1 MIIPLFFATIVAI
14 IATFFITPYLIKRLK
29 VRRIVAPDVHKV
41 GKPRIPR
48 MGGVAIVFGYLSG
61 NLILIPF
68 TINTWLAQQIAAIS
82 SILLI
87 FLVGMVDDILKL
99 RQRMKVVLPLFAAIP
114 LVTAVSADRTLLI
127 PFMGSVSVGL
137 LYPLV
142 LVPIV
147 IITISNLTNMLAGLN
162 GLEVGCGTIATFSI
176 LIAAVITNKPM
187 CALIIAP
194 LFGALIAFL
203 YYNRYPAKILPG
215 NSGTYVIGAAI
226 AAAVVCG
233 GMIVVGAIS
242 LLPQIIEF
250 FVKASH
256 RFSTQSFGILN
267 PDGKLTAPEKNGSFT
282 HILMRFGRYNESQ
295 LVRRFWIL
303 QTIAGILAIITAYF
317 SLYYIFVRIS

>member
-1 MIIPLFFATIVAI
+1 MFLAMIAAF
-14 IATFFITPYLIKRLK
+14 IATFFITPYLTKRLK
-29 VRRIVAPDVHKV
+29 VRRIVAPDVHKA

-48 MGGVAIVFGYLSG
+48 MGGAALVFGYLAG

-68 TINTWLAQQIAAIS
+68 IIDTWLAQQFAAIS
-82 SILLI
+82 SILLV

-114 LVTAVSADRTLLI
+114 LVTAVSADRTILI

-142 LVPIV
+142 LVPIGV
-147 IITISNLTNMLAGLN
+147 IAASNLTNMLAGLN

-176 LIAAVITNKPM
+176 LAAAFITDKPR
-187 CALIIAP
+187 CALIMAP
-194 LFGALIAFL
+194 LLGSLIAFL

-226 AAAVVCG
+226 AVAVVLG
-233 GMIVVGAIS
+233 GMVVVGAIA

-250 FVKASH
+250 FIKASH
-256 RFSTQSFGILN
+256 RFRTQSFGILN
-267 PDGKLTAPEKNGSFT
+267 PDGKLTAPEKNGSLT
-282 HILMRFGRYNESQ
+282 HILMKLGRYNEPQ
-295 LVRRFWIL
+295 LVRRFWIIQAL
-303 QTIAGILAIITAYF
+303 AGILAIITAYF